1 MTAKDTL
8 ATLVNAPDMMP
19 YLRVGCRKSDNGTG
33 SQTMTETGRFHPS
46 DNPLAGPSGLPAF
59 FSRRWNGEVP
69 LGQLFWRDMVTV
81 GSLINVA
88 TTIAALLILAAK
100 MSALLAVAV
109 HLIPLPYNL
118 FLYGSVLRTADMAG
132 TPNAGT
138 IKLGATLWIILAS
151 LL

>member
-1 MTAKDTL
+1 MT
-8 ATLVNAPDMMP
+8 
-19 YLRVGCRKSDNGTG
+19 STG
-33 SQTMTETGRFHPS
+33 QFHPS
-46 DNPLAGPSGLPAF
+46 DNSGPIGGQGGIAAF

-81 GSLINVA
+81 GSLINVVS
-88 TTIAALLILAAK
+88 TIVALSILAAK

-118 FLYGSVLRTADMAG
+118 FLYGSVLRSADIAG
-132 TPNAGT
+132 TPNAGALK
-138 IKLGATLWIILAS
+138 IGATAWIILAS

>member
-1 MTAKDTL
+1 MT
-8 ATLVNAPDMMP
+8 
-19 YLRVGCRKSDNGTG
+19 STG
-33 SQTMTETGRFHPS
+33 QFHPS
-46 DNPLAGPSGLPAF
+46 GNTGPIGSQGGISAY

-88 TTIAALLILAAK
+88 STILALLILAAK

-118 FLYGSVLRTADMAG
+118 FLYGSVLRTADMSG
-132 TPNAGT
+132 SQNAGALK
-138 IKLGATLWIILAS
+138 IGATLWIILAS

>member
-1 MTAKDTL
+1 MSSA
-8 ATLVNAPDMMP
+8 
-19 YLRVGCRKSDNGTG
+19 G
-33 SQTMTETGRFHPS
+33 QFHPS
-46 DNPLAGPSGLPAF
+46 DNPVGGQGGISAF

-69 LGQLFWRDMVTV
+69 LGQLFWWDMVVV
-81 GSLINVA
+81 GSIINVA
-88 TTIAALLILAAK
+88 STIVALLILAAK

-132 TPNAGT
+132 IPNSRA
-138 IKLGATLWIILAS
+138 IKISATLWIILAS

>member
-1 MTAKDTL
+1 MTSA
-8 ATLVNAPDMMP
+8 
-19 YLRVGCRKSDNGTG
+19 G
-33 SQTMTETGRFHPS
+33 QFHPS
-46 DNPLAGPSGLPAF
+46 GSTGPIGRQGGISAF

-81 GSLINVA
+81 GSLINVV
-88 TTIAALLILAAK
+88 TTIIALLILAAK
-100 MSALLAVAV
+100 MSALFAVAV

-138 IKLGATLWIILAS
+138 IKIGATLWIILAS